1 MINFPNAKINLGLN
15 IISRRSDGY
24 HNIETI
30 FYPIDLFDALE
41 IVPMKKDEI
50 ETNTISSQY
59 RFFQSGLE
67 IDADNEN
74 NLVIKALNLIKQE
87 KEIPSIDIHLLK
99 KIPLGAGLGGG
110 SSDAAAMLHLL
121 NNKFK
126 LGYSEAELMTKA
138 SILGAD
144 CSFFIKNKPTL
155 ATGIGNVFEDI
166 ELDLK
171 QYAMVVVKPNIY
183 VNTKEAYSMIVPKM
197 IEISLKEII
206 KMPIEEWREVMK
218 NDFETPIFEKFPQIR
233 NLKERMY
240 DLGAIYA
247 AMSGSGSS
255 VFGIFDSPPHIDNEF
270 DNNFVWTTTAQN
282 NY

>member
-144 CSFFIKNKPTL
+144 CSFFIKNKP
-155 ATGIGNVFEDI
+155 AFAKGIGNIFEDI
-166 ELDLK
+166 ELSLK
-171 QYAMVVVKPNIY
+171 KYTMVVVKPNLY
-183 VNTKEAYSMIVPKM
+183 VNTKEAYSMIVPE
-197 IEISLKEII
+197 IPEISLKEII
-206 KMPIEEWREVMK
+206 KMPIQEWRGMMR
-218 NDFETPIFEKFPQIR
+218 NDFEIPIFKKFPQISI
-233 NLKERMY
+233 LKDKMY
-240 DLGAIYA
+240 NLGAVYA

>member
-255 VFGIFDSPPHIDNEF
+255 VFGIFESLPQIENEF
-270 DNNFVWTTTAQN
+270 DTNFIWTTAQT

>member
-41 IVPMKKDEI
+41 IVPMKQDEI
-50 ETNTISSQY
+50 ETNTISPQY

-121 NNKFK
+121 NNKFE
-126 LGYSEAELMTKA
+126 LRYSEEELIAKA

-155 ATGIGNVFEDI
+155 ATGIGNIFEDI
-166 ELDLK
+166 ELSLK
-171 QYAMVVVKPNIY
+171 QYTMVVVKPNLY

-255 VFGIFDSPPHIDNEF
+255 VFGIFESLPQIENEF
-270 DNNFVWTTTAQN
+270 DTNFIWTTAQT